1 MVTTF
6 IADDSQVY
14 RNALTR
20 VLTSVKGV
28 QIVGH
33 ASTGREALDSI
44 RKLRP
49 KVVILDVFMP
59 DMSGIEVLRT
69 MRSEAIPSMVMIVTN
84 HADASLKEACNR
96 LGADLF
102 LDKSLE
108 SQKIA
113 PIFEFLVSIV
123 SEKNRYFAK

>member
-6 IADDSQVY
+6 IVDDSRVY
-14 RNALTR
+14 RNALAR

-33 ASTGREALDSI
+33 ASTGKGGAGLHPP
-44 RKLRP
+44 LRP
-49 KVVILDVFMP
+49 EVVILDLFMP

-69 MRSEAIPSMVMIVTN
+69 MRCEAIPSMVIIVTN
-84 HADASLKEACNR
+84 HADSYSRDVCR

-113 PIFEFLVSIV
+113 PYPRVLGQHILRE
-123 SEKNRYFAK
+123 E